1 MQLTLSLS
9 FPPFPPQDR
18 ITPATE
24 SVHKDILKQ
33 DFGVEDEWPVV
44 AEHYGQWIVED
55 KFVDGRPR
63 WEDVGVMFVPDV
75 KPYEYMKLRLLNGTH
90 SALSYVSHLSGF
102 QFVDDALNCE
112 NIRDFVECYMDEVC
126 ASVPEVPGVDVE
138 GYKKDLLTRFSNPY
152 VKDKVERLMMDGSQ
166 KLRNTMRDAINFLS
180 VESEP
185 ALLTTYLGLAVAAF
199 IRYVTGIDQEGE
211 EIGEVLDPMA
221 EELREPAR
229 MACRLVSLPPTPQNG
244 CEAEVEVLEEGEG
257 ENEKEGGGEG
267 GKVYDP
273 RGVITIVFGPEV
285 AENEAFVKTV
295 SRALELI
302 CEKGMMYTLL
312 HVN

>member
-1 MQLTLSLS
+1 
-9 FPPFPPQDR
+9 
-18 ITPATE
+18 
-24 SVHKDILKQ
+24 VHKDILKQ

-112 NIRDFVECYMDEVC
+112 NIRDFVECYMDEVS
-126 ASVPEVPGVDVE
+126 ASVPEVPGVDLE
-138 GYKKDLLTRFSNPY
+138 GYKKDLITRFSNPY

-185 ALLTTYLGLAVAAF
+185 ALLTTYVGIAVAAF

-211 EIGEVLDPMA
+211 EIEEMLDPMA

-244 CEAEVEVLEEGEG
+244 CVAEVMVLEDGEG
-257 ENEKEGGGEG
+257 ENEKEGGGVG
-267 GKVYDP
+267 SKVYDP
-273 RGVITIVFGPEV
+273 RGVIKIVFGPEV
-285 AENEAFVKTV
+285 AGNEAFVKTV

-312 HVN
+312 NVN